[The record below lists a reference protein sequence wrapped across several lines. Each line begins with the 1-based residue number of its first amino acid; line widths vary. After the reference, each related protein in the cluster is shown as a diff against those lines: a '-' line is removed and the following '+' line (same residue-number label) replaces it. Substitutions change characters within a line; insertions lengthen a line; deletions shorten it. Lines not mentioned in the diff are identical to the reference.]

1 MSRCTNKWCLF
12 TGRSLFE
19 RKELVHIRNRKIGFV
34 FQQFALIPELSALDN
49 VMLPLMYHGLL
60 NATPLKKQKMKQQAE
75 HYLTSVGLEDHMHK
89 LPGQLSGGQQQRVA
103 IARALVTE
111 PSLILADEPTG
122 ALDQKTGQDILELMK
137 NIHQQGKT
145 VVIVTHDPNVA
156 SFSDRTIFMRDGEIL
171 TESKEHVIIQ

>member
-1 MSRCTNKWCLF
+1 M
-12 TGRSLFE
+12 
-19 RKELVHIRNRKIGFV
+19 

-60 NATPLKKQKMKQQAE
+60 NATPLKKQKMKQQSE

-171 TESKEHVIIQ
+171 TESKEHVTIQ